1 MQLSRIEERIDDIYG
16 FVGSCK
22 MSTLSPTKV
31 LVPKNEL
38 YDLLDD
44 LQREAPDEI
53 RKCQKM
59 IKQRDAILDDAQNKA
74 AEILADARE
83 QYNALLEEHAIMQEA
98 YHQAELTLQRANEEA
113 EQIIANARAQAAEI
127 GRGAIFYTDDL
138 LTNAEKSIMAAY
150 EASVN
155 NARALQSQLE
165 LIQQNKAELS
175 QDEGINS
182 EPEDM
187 AEYAQEE
194 EISEYRE
201 YDEE

>member
-1 MQLSRIEERIDDIYG
+1 MQLTRIEERIDDIYG

-22 MSTLSPTKV
+22 MSALSPTKV

-44 LQREAPDEI
+44 LQREAPEEI
-53 RKCQKM
+53 KKCQKM
-59 IKQRDAILDDAQNKA
+59 LKQRDAILDDAQNKA
-74 AEILADARE
+74 EELLADARE

-127 GRGAIFYTDDL
+127 GRGAIFYTEDL
-138 LTNAEKSIMAAY
+138 LTTAEKSIMAAY
-150 EASVN
+150 ETTVN
-155 NARALQSQLE
+155 NARALQNHLE

-182 EPEDM
+182 EI
-187 AEYAQEE
+187 EE
-194 EISEYRE
+194 MEEPMKEEVNQE